1 MNCSE
6 LMQYLSDYI
15 DQELDEELTA
25 EAQEHLATCHNCSVV
40 LDSTQKMI
48 FLYRQTGRQAIPADR
63 RSGLYL
69 RLQQAFEQRHS
80 ADKTGEVDQPEQAD

>member
-40 LDSTQKMI
+40 LDST
-48 FLYRQTGRQAIPADR
+48 LGVVPAPAA
-63 RSGLYL
+63 S
-69 RLQQAFEQRHS
+69 F
-80 ADKTGEVDQPEQAD
+80 